1 MKYRLVVDACGNE
14 RSYPKG
20 WTSNALA
27 TEQEALDLAQW
38 ITAQSFIT
46 AERVL
51 WYKIVKEGD

>member
-1 MKYRLVVDACGNE
+1 MKYRLVVDACGDE

-27 TEQEALDLAQW
+27 TEQEALDLARW
-38 ITAQSFIT
+38 ITAESYKP
-46 AERVL
+46 L